1 MRDYE
6 EKSYYEIQLDN
17 KQLIL
22 VFLAAVTVCVLI
34 FVLGVM
40 IGKGQKEA
48 EIAATSRNEKNL
60 APSEPD
66 ANAPQQA
73 LTDVNEAQAE
83 EKSVP
88 KEKVKKVASVEPEPK
103 QPEPKQPEKSVPVVE
118 KPQEKYAYEDLDK
131 TDQEPVVEKETP
143 AKAKPIAETP
153 AVEEDEPKAVGG
165 AQYTVQVMATSSK
178 PKAQEQVSI
187 LKSRGY
193 KPFLDESKSGEISV
207 FKVRVGKFADTLE
220 AKAMAS
226 RIKSDLK
233 LETWVAV
240 LD

>member
-48 EIAATSRNEKNL
+48 EIAAVTRNEKNVS
-60 APSEPD
+60 ASEPD
-66 ANAPQQA
+66 SDAPQQA
-73 LTDVNEAQAE
+73 VSDVTPDIQPE
-83 EKSVP
+83 EKPVP
-88 KEKVKKVASVEPEPK
+88 VSQKTVKKSQPVEPEQK
-103 QPEPKQPEKSVPVVE
+103 EPEKTAAVIE
-118 KPQEKYAYEDLDK
+118 KPQQKYAYEDLDK
-131 TDQEPVVEKETP
+131 TDGEPVTEKE
-143 AKAKPIAETP
+143 KPSAEETVAQNT
-153 AVEEDEPKAVGG
+153 AVEESEPKSVGG

-178 PKAQEQVSI
+178 PKAEEQVSI

-193 KPFLDESKSGEISV
+193 KPFMDETKTGAASV
-207 FKVRVGKFADTLE
+207 FKVRVGKFADTQE

>member
-48 EIAATSRNEKNL
+48 EIAAATRNEKNA

-66 ANAPQQA
+66 SDTPQQA
-73 LTDVNEAQAE
+73 VSDVTPDIQPE
-83 EKSVP
+83 EKPVP
-88 KEKVKKVASVEPEPK
+88 QKTVKKSEPVEPEQK
-103 QPEPKQPEKSVPVVE
+103 EPEKTAAVIE
-118 KPQEKYAYEDLDK
+118 KPQQKYAYEDLDK
-131 TDQEPVVEKETP
+131 TDQEPVVEKVKPSVPETV
-143 AKAKPIAETP
+143 AQKT
-153 AVEEDEPKAVGG
+153 AVEESEPKSVGG

-193 KPFLDESKSGEISV
+193 KPFMDETKTGAASV
-207 FKVRVGKFADTLE
+207 FKVRVGKFADTQE